1 MLDKK
6 FFKILVKD
14 LPMQYRKHIFDEVGG
29 GSGAKDVHSKPY
41 PQRYSEKYLKAKR
54 GRKLNRQHDKFAG
67 SFAPVATGDL
77 FRDFKA
83 ENSGLISDGMGVGF
97 VTDLGKV
104 KSLARSGREISTK
117 AQPLPKPVID
127 WIMDEADKY
136 TKKEWRKSR
145 PKGWK

>member
-1 MLDKK
+1 MLDRR

-14 LPMQYRKHIFDEVGG
+14 LPMQYRKHIFDEAGG
-29 GSGAKDVHSKPY
+29 GSGAKDVHSRPY
-41 PQRYSEKYLKAKR
+41 PQRYSEKYLIAKR

-77 FRDFKA
+77 FRDFRSDA
-83 ENSGLISDGMGVGF
+83 SGLLGDGMGFGF
-97 VTDLGKV
+97 VTDMGKV